1 MARENSFSDSDG
13 RSLTPDL
20 DEENDFDAAPSPISP
35 SNVSPDKKLQN
46 SRSSGNAGSGEGSGE
61 ANMNSLE
68 ASTTPTLAPSPSY
81 PVRPITDLTFAATNS
96 APGAL
101 PTREDTIRSIDTAGP
116 TRSLTSDSALNAP
129 KRPGAA
135 LDRFRASARKVM
147 QMKRTS
153 GALTSL
159 IGGVGGEPGI
169 DPRRSY
175 AFLTYGHINEKCTI
189 EMADYSAV
197 RSSFGRM
204 SNKGFAEFLRSP
216 IASEREPWVKVR
228 WINIGGISWD
238 VLSAVALKYGEL
250 NRYLQTVWSRK

>member
-20 DEENDFDAAPSPISP
+20 DEENDFDAPASPVSITASP
-35 SNVSPDKKLQN
+35 VQN
-46 SRSSGNAGSGEGSGE
+46 SVNKHDSSAGSGSGEG
-61 ANMNSLE
+61 NPNNSLQ
-68 ASTTPTLAPSPSY
+68 ASQTPTLSPSPSY
-81 PVRPITDLTFAATNS
+81 PARPAVLFDNAVLSKAAS
-96 APGAL
+96 M
-101 PTREDTIRSIDTAGP
+101 PTTIPAHEDTLRSIDTAGP
-116 TRSLTSDSALNAP
+116 TRSVSSDAGRMSQSSSP

-153 GALTSL
+153 GAITSL
-159 IGGVGGEPGI
+159 VGVGAEPGI

-175 AFLTYGHINEKCTI
+175 AYLTYGHIKAKCNI

-197 RSSFGRM
+197 RSSFGKM
-204 SNKGFAEFLRSP
+204 ENKGIIEFLNNPR
-216 IASEREPWVKVR
+216 ACEREPWVKVR

-238 VLSAVALKYGEL
+238 VLSAVALKYGM
-250 NRYLQTVWSRK
+250 TVTLTF